1 MTTSNRQ
8 YLLDLIKLA
17 TLWCFAA
24 LLGWYSIPAY
34 AHWLVWMDHQFA
46 SGWRLP

>member
-1 MTTSNRQ
+1 MSQQARDLTRLAALF
-8 YLLDLIKLA
+8 LL
-17 TLWCFAA
+17 AA

-46 SGWRLP
+46 SGWRAS